1 MKTIM
6 QPNQRRKRSVL
17 RRLAAGALCAL
28 WLLVCAVPAA
38 TAQAAEPFRLLLIGE
53 DAAGKDANG
62 RSDAMLLVQIAPDT
76 GDVKLVSFLRD
87 LYVPIAGHGKTRL
100 NAAYFYGGADL
111 LKNTLTECFGVQI
124 DRTLAVGFATMAGLI
139 DQVGGVELELSEAE
153 RNELNSILATYCR
166 DNGIPVD
173 GQLVENSGLV
183 TLSGIQ
189 ALSYSR
195 IRSLDSD
202 FGRVERQQQ
211 VLAAALKALTQMDAF
226 TLMRMAVANIGNV
239 KTDLTLGDVLEL
251 LPLLSREGGMRLRS
265 VRVPFDDTC
274 QDVQANG
281 MWVLDCDMAAN
292 TRMLTEFLTAP

>member
-6 QPNQRRKRSVL
+6 QPNQRRKRL
-17 RRLAAGALCAL
+17 TPERLVACLLCVL
-28 WLLVCAVPAA
+28 WLLLCSVPGAMAQQA
-38 TAQAAEPFRLLLIGE
+38 TAFTLLLIGE
-53 DAAGKDANG
+53 DAAGDGANG
-62 RSDAMLLVQIAPDT
+62 RSDTMLLVQISPDT

-87 LYVPIAGHGKTRL
+87 LYVPVAGYGKTRL

-111 LKNTLTECFGVQI
+111 LKSTLKECFGVEI
-124 DRTLAVGFATMAGLI
+124 DRTLAVDFAAMAGLI
-139 DQVGGVELELSEAE
+139 DQVGGVELTLSEEE
-153 RNELNSILATYCR
+153 RIELNSVLATYCL
-166 DNGIPVD
+166 DHAIPVD

-226 TLMRMAVANIGNV
+226 TLMRMAIANMGNV
-239 KTDLTLGDVLEL
+239 KTDMTLGDVLGL
-251 LPLLSREGGMRLRS
+251 LPLLSREGGLRLRS
-265 VRVPFDDTC
+265 VRVPFGDTC